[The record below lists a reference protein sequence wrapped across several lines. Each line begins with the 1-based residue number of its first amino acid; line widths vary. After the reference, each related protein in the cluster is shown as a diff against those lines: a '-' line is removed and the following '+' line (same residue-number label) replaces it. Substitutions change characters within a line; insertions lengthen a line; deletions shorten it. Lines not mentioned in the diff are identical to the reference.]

1 MSIPRIPPRD
11 VTLPLLADPYRFV
24 SKESARLGSDAFE
37 TRLLC
42 RGTTCLKGEKG
53 AALFYDAERFRREG
67 AMPSPIR
74 KTLLGEGGVQGLDGE
89 AHRHRKAIF
98 MGLTQADRVRALG
111 ARVEAEWIEAAERW
125 LRAGATIRLY
135 DELATMLTRAVCAW
149 SETPLP
155 EADVQLRAGH
165 LRALFDAAGAR
176 NPRHFWSRH
185 ARRRV
190 DHWLKGVIEDVREG
204 RHRPAENTAT
214 FALAHARDPG
224 GTPLAAEVAA
234 VELANI
240 LRPTVATAVYV
251 VFLAHALHTQP
262 EAARAATQSLAARDA
277 FIEEIR
283 RFYPF
288 FPSLVA
294 TTRRDFVWEGLSF
307 PEGRQVIL
315 DLYGTNHD
323 ANAWPDPEIFRP
335 ARFANRPPG
344 AFDFVPQGG
353 GDHLTGHRCPGEGIV
368 HEILMRSF
376 DVLTTRLRY
385 EVPKQ
390 DLRLNL
396 RRLPALPRSGFFLRP
411 LDLARSG

>member
-1 MSIPRIPPRD
+1 
-11 VTLPLLADPYRFV
+11 
-24 SKESARLGSDAFE
+24 
-37 TRLLC
+37 
-42 RGTTCLKGEKG
+42 
-53 AALFYDAERFRREG
+53 
-67 AMPSPIR
+67 MPSPIR

-224 GTPLAAEVAA
+224 GPPLAAEVAA

-335 ARFANRPPG
+335 ARFANRPPD